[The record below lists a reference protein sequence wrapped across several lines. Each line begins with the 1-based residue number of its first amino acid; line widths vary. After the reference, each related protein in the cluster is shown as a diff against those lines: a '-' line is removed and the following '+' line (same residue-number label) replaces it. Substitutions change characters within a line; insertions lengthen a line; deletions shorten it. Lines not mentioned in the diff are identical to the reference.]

1 LLCFEGIPS
10 EYWGRMLVSS
20 SCSCS
25 SAQILSNF
33 SIGEVKLGVAS
44 VTDFFRWGIIGV
56 AEIWRVFFGGF
67 RGS

>member
-1 LLCFEGIPS
+1 
-10 EYWGRMLVSS
+10 VSS

-56 AEIWRVFFGGF
+56 AEFGGF
-67 RGS
+67 FWGGLEVLEKWGL